1 MALFAKAGHAESRP
15 RTWLT
20 SIIGPL
26 LWALPFILAVA
37 HSVAEFQRLHIVL
50 LAVAPLALVVFLN
63 IEFGVYMVLAYATTV
78 IFIKRLMPNLDSN
91 QMGVVL
97 DGLICLMAL
106 RLGLDLL
113 RTQRW
118 GAFKS
123 PLTLPVLA
131 MGGYLLLQVFNP
143 EAPGLKFG
151 IYGTRDTLR
160 FLGFFL
166 ILFYMRGTPKIKRF
180 MQVFLVLMVGDALYG
195 IWQHHHGLLYQ
206 EHQWLIESKAYRTHV
221 LKGYVRVFGT
231 VGDAATFGFINIT
244 AALLLIGLALTSKG
258 WKLWALLGLTMPCL
272 YAMVLSYS
280 RGPMVAVAAGVAVML
295 VVSRNWKLAMACVV
309 AGGLGL
315 GALAL
320 NGDTRLFDRLMT
332 ATNPVED
339 ASFQVRMGYIDTY
352 MPLIWERPFGGG
364 LYTAGASGLA
374 ITGGEPIPGTTI
386 GVPTD
391 NLYFK
396 YGLELGWVGL
406 LLFIWFLA
414 SIWYWTLKSYL
425 ALKDPFL
432 KAVALGLLGVF
443 TCYIVGSFSNDILVQ
458 KPLTEFFYMA
468 IGLSALLSQHR
479 EIAPAIARRAAP
491 ALPHGLRPAG
501 YLGSGPMPPRPS
513 SPEHPPPRE
522 SGGQQTG
529 PQNRRRN
536 GRTKG
541 RSG

>member
-1 MALFAKAGHAESRP
+1 MALPARNAGLGEASAPPP
-15 RTWLT
+15 RLPTWLKQVL
-20 SIIGPL
+20 GPL
-26 LWALPFILAVA
+26 LVALPFLLAVA
-37 HSVAEFQRLHIVL
+37 HAVAEFQRLHIVL

-63 IEFGVYMVLAYATTV
+63 IEFGVAMTLGYATVV

-97 DGLICLMAL
+97 DGLLCLMGL
-106 RLGLDLL
+106 RLALDLL
-113 RTQRW
+113 RTRRW
-118 GAFKS
+118 GALRS
-123 PLTLPVLA
+123 PLTLPILVMA
-131 MGGYLLLQVFNP
+131 GYLVLQVFNP
-143 EAPGLKFG
+143 AAPSLKFG

-166 ILFYMRGTPKIKRF
+166 VLFYLRGTPKIKRF
-180 MQVFLVLMVGDALYG
+180 LQIFLLLMVGDALYG

-231 VGDAATFGFINIT
+231 VGDAATFGFTCIT
-244 AALLLIGLALTSKG
+244 AALLLIGLALTSRG
-258 WKLWALLGLTMPCL
+258 WKLCGLLALTLPCL

-280 RGPMVAVAAGVAVML
+280 RGPMVAVVAGVAVML
-295 VVSRNWKLAMACVV
+295 LVSRNWKLSIACVV
-309 AGGLGL
+309 AGGLGM

-339 ASFQVRMGYIDTY
+339 ASFQVRMGYIDAY

-414 SIWYWTLKSYL
+414 CVWFVTLRTYL

-443 TCYIVGSFSNDILVQ
+443 TCYIVGAFSNDILVQ
-458 KPLTEFFYMA
+458 KPLIEFFYMA

-479 EIAPAIARRAAP
+479 DLAVGRRAC
-491 ALPHGLRPAG
+491 
-501 YLGSGPMPPRPS
+501 GSP
-513 SPEHPPPRE
+513 
-522 SGGQQTG
+522 
-529 PQNRRRN
+529 
-536 GRTKG
+536 
-541 RSG
+541 

>member
-1 MALFAKAGHAESRP
+1 MA
-15 RTWLT
+15 WLKQL
-20 SIIGPL
+20 GLPL
-26 LWALPFILAVA
+26 LVALPFLLAVA

-50 LAVAPLALVVFLN
+50 LTVAPLALVVFLN
-63 IEFGVYMVLAYATTV
+63 IEFGLYTVLGYATVV

-106 RLGLDLL
+106 RLFLDLV

-131 MGGYLLLQVFNP
+131 FGGYLLLQVLNP
-143 EAPGLKFG
+143 TAPGLKFG

-160 FLGFFL
+160 ILGFFL
-166 ILFYMRGTPKIKRF
+166 VLFYLRGTPRIKRF
-180 MQVFLVLMVGDALYG
+180 MGVFLALMVGDALYG

-206 EHQWLIESKAYRTHV
+206 EYQWLRESKAARTHV
-221 LKGYVRVFGT
+221 LQGYVRVFGT

-244 AALLLIGLALTSKG
+244 AALLLIGQALTSKG
-258 WKLWALLGLTMPCL
+258 WRLWALLGLTMPCL

-280 RGPMVAVAAGVAVML
+280 RGPMVAVVAGVGAML
-295 VVSRNWKLAMACVV
+295 LVSRNWKIAMACVL

-320 NGDTRLFDRLMT
+320 NGDTRLFDRIMT
-332 ATNPVED
+332 ATKPVED

-352 MPLIWERPFGGG
+352 MPLIFERPFGGG
-364 LYTAGASGLA
+364 LYTAGASGLS

-406 LLFIWFLA
+406 AIFFWFLA
-414 SIWYWTLKSYL
+414 SVWIWTCRSYL

-432 KAVALGLLGVF
+432 KATALGLLGVF
-443 TCYIVGSFSNDILVQ
+443 SCYIVGAFSNDILVQ
-458 KPLTEFFYMA
+458 KPLTEWFYMA
-468 IGLSALLSQHR
+468 IGLSALLCQHR
-479 EIAPAIARRAAP
+479 DGLGGRQLARMGGGAA
-491 ALPHGLRPAG
+491 A
-501 YLGSGPMPPRPS
+501 
-513 SPEHPPPRE
+513 PRE
-522 SGGQQTG
+522 SA
-529 PQNRRRN
+529 P
-536 GRTKG
+536 
-541 RSG
+541 

>member
-1 MALFAKAGHAESRP
+1 MALRARNADLGRKSEGHHPESPLSAK
-15 RTWLT
+15 LKQLLL
-20 SIIGPL
+20 PL
-26 LWALPFILAVA
+26 LFALPFILAVA

-50 LAVAPLALVVFLN
+50 LSVLPLALVVFLN
-63 IEFGVYMVLAYATTV
+63 IEFGIYMVLAYATVV

-113 RTQRW
+113 RTRRW

-123 PLTLPVLA
+123 PLTLPVIA
-131 MGGYLLLQVFNP
+131 FAGYLLLQVFNP
-143 EAPGLKFG
+143 SAPGLKFG
-151 IYGTRDTLR
+151 IYGSRDTLR

-166 ILFYMRGTPKIKRF
+166 VLFYMRGTPKIKRF
-180 MQVFLVLMVGDALYG
+180 MQVFLFLMVGDALYG

-280 RGPMVAVAAGVAVML
+280 RGPMVAVAAGVGVML
-295 VVSRNWKLAMACVV
+295 LVSRNWRLAMACVV
-309 AGGLGL
+309 AGGLGM

-364 LYTAGASGLA
+364 LYTAGASGLS

-406 LLFIWFLA
+406 LIFFWFLGT
-414 SIWYWTLKSYL
+414 IWVGTLRSYF

-432 KAVALGLLGVF
+432 KAVSLGLLGVF
-443 TCYIVGSFSNDILVQ
+443 SCYIVGAFSNDILVQ

-468 IGLSALLSQHR
+468 IGLAALLSQHR
-479 EIAPAIARRAAP
+479 DLTPATRARAQLGAGPAPAGLLGP
-491 ALPHGLRPAG
+491 A
-501 YLGSGPMPPRPS
+501 
-513 SPEHPPPRE
+513 
-522 SGGQQTG
+522 
-529 PQNRRRN
+529 
-536 GRTKG
+536 KG
-541 RSG
+541 RPR